1 MGRKLYGNLPPEYL
15 LCGGMLDYGARVGG
29 GMIAS
34 FYSPSH
40 ALKRFARGWYGVG
53 HTNRRQPGDMR
64 GPWWGR
70 RGGSRI
76 PDARE
81 EVMSRE

>member
-1 MGRKLYGNLPPEYL
+1 MGRKLYGNLLPEYL
-15 LCGGMLDYGARVGG
+15 LCGGMLDDGARVGS

-64 GPWWGR
+64 GTVVGR
-70 RGGSRI
+70 KGRFKDPRRERGG
-76 PDARE
+76 D
-81 EVMSRE
+81 V